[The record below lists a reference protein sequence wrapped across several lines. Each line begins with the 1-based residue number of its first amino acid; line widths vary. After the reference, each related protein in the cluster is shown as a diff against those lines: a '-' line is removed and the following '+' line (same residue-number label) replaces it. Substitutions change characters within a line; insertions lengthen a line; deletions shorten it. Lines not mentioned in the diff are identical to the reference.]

1 MRKSLALAL
10 ALGLLTGAVSS
21 AGAAPK
27 AVTVMEDPA
36 GDADNAQGVGQSV
49 PGGFDM
55 VGGSIQRVGSDL
67 QFVVTHA
74 DMPPVGSIP
83 ETFRFLWAFS
93 VGSTSYRLTAKTAD
107 VGKPDVLAGQTS
119 DRVGSVDPQGHFRL
133 EGNCQAGA
141 TVGVLQPI
149 NCEALEYLEGSF
161 DAAAKTLTVI
171 VPMAAVKAKPGTVVS
186 AGAGDATAICSAAA
200 CWVSHL
206 GERSHSD
213 TLIDI
218 AFQLKSYKIPR

>member
-1 MRKSLALAL
+1 MKRIATALSAVLAI
-10 ALGLLTGAVSS
+10 GLMATAH
-21 AGAAPK
+21 AAPK

-36 GDADNAQGVGQSV
+36 GDADNAQGAGQSI
-49 PGGFDM
+49 PGGFDI
-55 VGGSIQRVGSDL
+55 VGGSVQRVGADL

-93 VGSTSYRLTAKTAD
+93 VGSTTYRITAKTAD

-119 DRVGSVDPQGHFRL
+119 DRVGSIDPMGHFRL

-149 NCEALEYLEGSF
+149 NCEPLEYIEGSF
-161 DAAAKTLTVI
+161 DPAAKTLTVI
-171 VPMAAVKAKPGTVVS
+171 IPMASVKAKPGTVIGP
-186 AGAGDATAICSAAA
+186 GAGDATAICSAAA
-200 CWVSHL
+200 CWVSHV

-213 TLIDI
+213 TLIDV